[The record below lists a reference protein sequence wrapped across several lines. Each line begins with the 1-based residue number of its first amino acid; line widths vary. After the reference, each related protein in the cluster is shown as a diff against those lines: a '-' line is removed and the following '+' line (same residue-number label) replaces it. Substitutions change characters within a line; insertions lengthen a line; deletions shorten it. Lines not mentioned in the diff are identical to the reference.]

1 MWCAQPRIVPR
12 LGIVLAGCLLAVGC
26 TRSGGAAS
34 SASPLPA
41 VDGGSGPPRGIP
53 APGGGGSGG
62 AGSADA
68 AQGEDATGD
77 AVVAGLDAEPTDG
90 TAVSVD
96 VSATDAFAGADASSD
111 GVGAADAAEQGAYP
125 VHLPW
130 PAGLAYE
137 VVSTQELSAARDAY
151 GPSYWAFL
159 TPGTHLQVLA
169 AVSGTVTAIVDD
181 HAQGGGLA
189 NLAKY
194 TNYVEIT
201 TDDGVSVR
209 HLHLAQG
216 TASPLVQV
224 GAEVARGQ
232 LIGYS
237 GASGFAA
244 SPRIGIDA
252 VDASGD
258 PIELCFVTPTSP
270 CATPAPS
277 MPVTSANT
285 LAP

>member
-1 MWCAQPRIVPR
+1 M
-12 LGIVLAGCLLAVGC
+12 
-26 TRSGGAAS
+26 
-34 SASPLPA
+34 
-41 VDGGSGPPRGIP
+41 
-53 APGGGGSGG
+53 
-62 AGSADA
+62 DA
-68 AQGEDATGD
+68 AQGVDAAARADGSMR
-77 AVVAGLDAEPTDG
+77 EPRPTDG
-90 TAVSVD
+90 GGAPAD
-96 VSATDAFAGADASSD
+96 VSATDALADADAGPD
-111 GVGAADAAEQGAYP
+111 GGAVATDVAQSGAYP
-125 VHLPW
+125 VDLPW

-137 VVSTQELSAARDAY
+137 VVSTQDLAAARDAY
-151 GPSYWAFL
+151 GPSYWAFR

-169 AVSGTVTAIVDD
+169 GVSGTVTAVVDD
-181 HAQGGGLA
+181 HAQGGGLP
-189 NLAKY
+189 NLAQY

-216 TASPLVQV
+216 TASPLVETGMQ
-224 GAEVARGQ
+224 VARGQ
-232 LIGYS
+232 LLGLS

-258 PIELCFVTPTSP
+258 PVELCFVTPTSP